1 MKRTPFSHTEV
12 IGVRRASGNDYEHF
26 RGCCNGCIL
35 PINNGKEIIE
45 PLVIDF
51 ESKHFTGTLLLR
63 IKDTPSSEKTY
74 QSKCENFTAND
85 YFANKKRK
93 FQCIIKGKFKNDL
106 PINQIRTG
114 QLFDRASGTLPARWI
129 VTSAIKF
136 ISILA
141 PQLDASLDGDKPR
154 FLSPLLA
161 TAQTVL
167 VEDSNS
173 SRCVTIEI
181 EEPSSKKK
189 ESILSVLRAD
199 SSLDITIPD
208 TSDSSVTNRMNAR
221 KKIFNSLV
229 AKNTTSSLGPRFSKN
244 KVYTFEFFH
253 HLLDFSGDELTLE
266 MGKVGG
272 SIPLARALDGQP
284 LKIMAV
290 YQQNETNHECELDA
304 LWSFDIFHESL
315 YPYAQ
320 QANDAEQISSTST

>member
-1 MKRTPFSHTEV
+1 MKG
-12 IGVRRASGNDYEHF
+12 IRRASGNDYEHF

-63 IKDTPSSEKTY
+63 IKDTPSSEKTS

-93 FQCIIKGKFKNDL
+93 FQCIVKGKFKNDL
-106 PINQIRTG
+106 PINQIKTG

-141 PQLDASLDGDKPR
+141 PRKFDLFLILIIFSSRKAKIYFLLSLLFMANANTTTIEELDASLDGDKPR

-208 TSDSSVTNRMNAR
+208 TSNSSVTNRTNVR
-221 KKIFNSLV
+221 KRIFNSLV

-253 HLLDFSGDELTLE
+253 VRTTVLLLLILLYNILVYDWIHAIRSLFSITHYF
-266 MGKVGG
+266 
-272 SIPLARALDGQP
+272 SI
-284 LKIMAV
+284 
-290 YQQNETNHECELDA
+290 C
-304 LWSFDIFHESL
+304 
-315 YPYAQ
+315 
-320 QANDAEQISSTST
+320 STFRVMN